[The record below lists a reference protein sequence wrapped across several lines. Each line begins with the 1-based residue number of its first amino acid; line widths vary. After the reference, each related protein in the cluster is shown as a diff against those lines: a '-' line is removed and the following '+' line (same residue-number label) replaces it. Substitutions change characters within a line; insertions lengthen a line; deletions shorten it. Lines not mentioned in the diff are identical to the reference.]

1 MECKLS
7 VASKNNFGQ
16 QQSLLLVVAAVVAT
30 STAVVV
36 VVVVRWGSVDILN
49 NCCALGTL
57 HSAAAHCIAFGG
69 SRSKTATQPLLLPA
83 FLFVARYDKNFWYP
97 SQSPASLYLLPRSL
111 CCLVLSLLPLPVS
124 LCALLAFFSLG
135 LFTFRSVE
143 FSQRLLEPHR
153 VKHSRFGFSY
163 GFIAD
168 KAIGHKASAIHPS
181 IHPSAIDYRFVCWCC
196 VCERLSVAIA

>member
-16 QQSLLLVVAAVVAT
+16 QQTLLL
-30 STAVVV
+30 
-36 VVVVRWGSVDILN
+36 LQ
-49 NCCALGTL
+49 LL
-57 HSAAAHCIAFGG
+57 
-69 SRSKTATQPLLLPA
+69 PLLL
-83 FLFVARYDKNFWYP
+83 LLLWFVGAALTSSTTAARSERFILP
-97 SQSPASLYLLPRSL
+97 LRIASPLAAADQRRQRSRFCCRRFSSSRGMIRISGTPRSL
-111 CCLVLSLLPLPVS
+111 LPCSIFYLALSAASLSLLSLPVS

-153 VKHSRFGFSY
+153 VKHSRFGFSC

-181 IHPSAIDYRFVCWCC
+181 IHPSAIDYRFVC
-196 VCERLSVAIA
+196 VGAACERLSVAIA